1 MRIYQG
7 RHNHNEG
14 LTQMLTNTEQ
24 RLTAIREWL
33 AQNNIDALLVPH
45 EDEYLGEY
53 VPAHNERLHW
63 LTGFTGSAGAA
74 VITQDKAAIFVDGR
88 YTVQVTKEVPATL
101 FEYRHLIEEPALDW
115 ILESLPA
122 QSKVAIDPRMHNANW
137 LNQAQAKL
145 SAKHELAILENNPID
160 ELWSDRPSPVVSQ
173 MILMPTESV
182 GQSSE
187 SKRKQIAEIVVKA
200 GADSAIITALDSVAW
215 LLNIR
220 GLDVSRLPVLLSHAI
235 LHSDASVEFFLDP
248 SRIPAEFDSHVGQ
261 GVSVH
266 HPESLQQQVEALS
279 GKKVLVD
286 PVTSN
291 SWFKLVLQNSGAEVI
306 SQADPCLMPKAAKNA
321 VEISGMKACHIRD
334 GVAMVKFL
342 TWLDAE
348 VAVGNLHNEA
358 VLSDTLEQFR
368 REDPTLKDLSF
379 DTISAAGSNA
389 AMCHYNH
396 ENQPKPGQ
404 LEMNTLYLVDSGGQY
419 LDGTTDITRT
429 IAIGQ
434 PSKEMIKQFTLAL
447 KGHIGVARA
456 RFPKG
461 TRGYQIDTLARQHLW
476 AEGYDYDHGTGHG
489 VGHFLSVHEGPQSIS
504 KRQIDVPLVEG
515 MVLSNEPGYYRADA
529 FGIRIENLELV
540 VEIPTNGDFP
550 VLTFESLTRCPI
562 DQRNINVDMLTRP
575 ELAWLNEYHEKV
587 WNDISPLVEGD
598 VKEWLRSATQPLTH
612 S

>member
-1 MRIYQG
+1 M
-7 RHNHNEG
+7 HND
-14 LTQMLTNTEQ
+14 TQSRVN
-24 RLTAIREWL
+24 AIREWL
-33 AQNNIDALLVPH
+33 IQHNIDALLIPH

-74 VITQDKAAIFVDGR
+74 VVTKDKAAIFVDGR
-88 YTVQVTKEVPATL
+88 YTVQVTKQVPADL

-115 ILESLPA
+115 ILNNLVTNASI
-122 QSKVAIDPRMHNANW
+122 AIDPRMHSSAW
-137 LNQAQAKL
+137 LDMAQSKL
-145 SAKHELAILENNPID
+145 AGKLDLKTLVSNPID
-160 ELWSDRPSPVVSQ
+160 ELWHDRPAPVVSDVR
-173 MILMPTESV
+173 LMPTETV

-187 SKRKQIAEIVVKA
+187 SKRAEVAKLVTQA
-200 GADSAIITALDSVAW
+200 GADSAVITALDSICW
-215 LLNIR
+215 LLNVR

-235 LHSDASVEFFLDP
+235 LHSDASVEYFLDP
-248 SRIPAEFDSHVGQ
+248 ARLPADFDAHVGS
-261 GVSVH
+261 GVTVY
-266 HPESLQQQVEALS
+266 HPEALQSRLEAMN
-279 GKKVLVD
+279 GKQVLVD
-286 PVTSN
+286 PAISN
-291 SWFKLVLQNSGAEVI
+291 AWFKLVLQNAGASIVAA
-306 SQADPCLMPKAAKNA
+306 ADPCLLPKAAKNP
-321 VEISGMKACHIRD
+321 VEIAGMKACHIRD
-334 GVAMVKFL
+334 GVAMSKFL
-342 TWLDAE
+342 CWLDAE
-348 VAVGNLHNEA
+348 VAAGHLHDEA
-358 VLSDTLEQFR
+358 TLSDRLEAFR
-368 REDPTLKDLSF
+368 KEDPTLKDLSF

-396 ENQPKPGQ
+396 ENQAVPGK

-434 PSKEMIKQFTLAL
+434 PSAEMIKQFTLAL

-489 VGHFLSVHEGPQSIS
+489 VGHFLSVHEGPASIS
-504 KRQIDVPLVEG
+504 KRQIDVPLLEG

-540 VEIPTNGDFP
+540 VETPTQGDFS
-550 VLTFESLTRCPI
+550 VLSFESLTRCPI
-562 DQRNINVDMLTRP
+562 DKRNINVDMLTRP
-575 ELAWLNEYHEKV
+575 ELAWLNDYHQKV
-587 WNDISPLVEGD
+587 WDEISPLVEGD
-598 VKEWLRSATQPLTH
+598 VKEWLRQATLPVAH